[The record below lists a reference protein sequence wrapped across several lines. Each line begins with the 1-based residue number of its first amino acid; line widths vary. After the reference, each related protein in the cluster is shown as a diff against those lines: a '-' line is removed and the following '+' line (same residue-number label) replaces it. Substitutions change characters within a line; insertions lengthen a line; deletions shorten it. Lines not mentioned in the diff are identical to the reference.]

1 MTTETTART
10 GTFEV
15 MLLASQA
22 AAAQL
27 GSLMEHFQE
36 IFDRAGAEV
45 IAMKKWDDRRLAY
58 EIDKQKRGVYF
69 LTYVNCPVDQ
79 VAHIER
85 DVQISEQVMRVL
97 VTRASHLTEEEI
109 ASNDERQAL
118 ADEAKMKGAEVA
130 GDAGEAAKVHL
141 GAPTA
146 DERVEEVAPEPVAA
160 PAEGEPAAEPAAE
173 GESDEDAK
181 PEG

>member
-15 MLLASQA
+15 MLLASQS

-27 GSLMEHFQE
+27 GSLMEHFQQ
-36 IFDRAGAEV
+36 IFDRAGATV
-45 IAMKKWDDRRLAY
+45 LAMKKWDDRRLAY

-69 LTYVNCPVDQ
+69 LAYIDCPVDQ

-85 DVQISEQVMRVL
+85 DVQISEQVIRVL

-109 ASNDERQAL
+109 ASSDDRQAL
-118 ADEAKMKGAEVA
+118 ADEARMKGAESA
-130 GDAGEAAKVHL
+130 ADSGDNAKVHL

-146 DERVEEVAPEPVAA
+146 DERSEEPQPEDTSD
-160 PAEGEPAAEPAAE
+160 
-173 GESDEDAK
+173 ESDDSDDDDD
-181 PEG
+181 

>member
-27 GSLMEHFQE
+27 SSLMEHFQE

-45 IAMKKWDDRRLAY
+45 ISMKKWDDRRLAY

-69 LTYVNCPVDQ
+69 LAYVNCPVDQ

-85 DVQISEQVMRVL
+85 DVQISEQVIRVL
-97 VTRASHLTEEEI
+97 VTRASHLTDEEI
-109 ASNDERQAL
+109 AANDDRQAL
-118 ADEAKMKGAEVA
+118 ADEARMKGAEVA
-130 GDAGEAAKVHL
+130 SDSGDSAKVHL

-146 DERVEEVAPEPVAA
+146 DERVEEKQPEPAPVAEA
-160 PAEGEPAAEPAAE
+160 STE
-173 GESDEDAK
+173 GESDESDK